1 MWEYLIFIIIGIILF
16 SLANITRKRGFDKLT
31 IIRYI
36 DKNKLNVD
44 EVFTITTVVENKKKL
59 PISYLNLRQIMPKNV
74 ILSGT
79 LGGDDLYNFKIGKN
93 QRIKRSVKASISKR
107 GVYTFQD
114 MEVSLGD
121 MFGFAFDTKN
131 FNNFNEIL
139 VYPKLMPIKS
149 FQVKNMASFGD
160 KVIRRWIDQDNLY
173 IKGIRDYSGSD
184 RMKDINWKVSSRM
197 MKLMVNEFDSTSNKK
212 MALVLNVQCGEPYWK
227 YIKPNLIEKSLELIM
242 AIARSSIKIG
252 VDTGFYTNA
261 MLAGISS
268 NKFKGVQPSL
278 KSFSFIGQMCA
289 RVGYDV
295 RVDFKD
301 YLQNSSIAFNRD
313 TIYIIVTSFMD
324 EGIKNQISTMKKSG
338 LNVKI
343 VSIGE
348 DEGIYYE

>member
-1 MWEYLIFIIIGIILF
+1 MWQYLIFVIIGIILF
-16 SLANITRKRGFDKLT
+16 LLANITRKKGFDKLV

-36 DKNKLNVD
+36 DKKKVKVD
-44 EVFTITTVVENKKKL
+44 EVFTITTVAENNKRF
-59 PISYLNLRQIMPKNV
+59 PISYLNLRQILPENV
-74 ILSGT
+74 VLSSGT
-79 LGGDDLYNFKIGKN
+79 CGEDLYNFSIGKN

-107 GVYTFQD
+107 GVYIFQN

-121 MFGFAFDTKN
+121 MFGFAFYTKN

-139 VYPKLMPIKS
+139 VYPKIMPIKS

-173 IKGIRDYSGSD
+173 IKGIRDYAGSD
-184 RMKDINWKVSSRM
+184 RMKDVNWKASSRM

-212 MALVLNVQCGEPYWK
+212 LALVLNVQGGEPYWK
-227 YIKPNLIEKSLELIM
+227 YIKPHLIEKSLELVM

-261 MLAGISS
+261 MLSGIDSK
-268 NKFKGVQPSL
+268 KFKGIQPSL
-278 KSFSFIGQMCA
+278 KSFSLIGEMCA
-289 RVGYDV
+289 RVGYDL
-295 RVDFKD
+295 RVNFED
-301 YLQNSSIAFNRD
+301 YLQNSSSIFNRD
-313 TIYIIVTSFMD
+313 TVYIIVTNFMD
-324 EGIKNQISTMKKSG
+324 EGIKNQILAMKKSG

-343 VSIGE
+343 LSIGE